1 MIRLENV
8 SKAFGRQRVLEDFS
22 LSVARGERV
31 ALMGRSGGG
40 KTTLIRMVLGLE
52 KPDSGSVAIN
62 SQKPSVVFQ
71 EDRLI
76 EHLSAIGNVSVVLE
90 SSPDEEKLLG
100 IFDAVGLDR
109 ELIYK
114 PVSRLSGGER
124 RRVCIARAIAHEG
137 DLLIFDEAF
146 KGIDEDSLEVLYGRL
161 GAMLEGKSLLLITHS
176 KEEANRLCQRI
187 IEL

>member
-8 SKAFGRQRVLEDFS
+8 SKAFGKQRVLEDFS
-22 LSVARGERV
+22 LSVAKGERV

-40 KTTLIRMVLGLE
+40 KTTVIRMILGLE

-62 SQKPSVVFQ
+62 SQRPSVVFQ

-76 EHLSAIGNVSVVLE
+76 EHLSAMGNVSVVLE
-90 SSPDEEKLLG
+90 GLPNEEKLLE

-114 PVSRLSGGER
+114 PVSQLSGGER
-124 RRVCIARAIAHEG
+124 RRVCIARALAHDG
-137 DLLIFDEAF
+137 DLLILDEAF
-146 KGIDEDSLEVLYGRL
+146 KGIDEGSLELLYGRL
-161 GAMLEGKSLLLITHS
+161 AAMLSGKTLLLITHS
-176 KEEANRLCQRI
+176 KEEASRLCERTVEI
-187 IEL
+187 